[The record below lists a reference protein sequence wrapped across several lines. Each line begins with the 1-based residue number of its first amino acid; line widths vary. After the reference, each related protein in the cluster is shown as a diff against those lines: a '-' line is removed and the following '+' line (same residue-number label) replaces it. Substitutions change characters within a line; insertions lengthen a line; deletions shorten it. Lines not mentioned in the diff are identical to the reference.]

1 MPDPAP
7 FLAAVCASPDDDL
20 PRLVFADWLD
30 EHGDPARA
38 EFIRVQC
45 ELATLPDHD
54 PRRRTLED
62 REHDLL
68 SEHEAGWIGDG
79 AEGLQEWDW
88 RRGFVDDVRA
98 SHRHIEELGDHSL
111 LNRHPVHTVS
121 NFGPWS
127 SDQPHFWQRLPRPWW
142 ATVRR
147 LCAGGGENMTI
158 DQLGWFLRHATHS
171 TNDQMPKL
179 CELDLTWL
187 PDLSL
192 LDGRF
197 HEIGLL
203 TRLRSLSF
211 GRIHPFRQHTAS
223 YGVDPHGFATTF
235 ADCPLALLGA
245 GVSGLTSDGLRTL
258 LSAPFAATL
267 KQLDISD
274 NPIAPDAYRVFEQA
288 HRSMRL
294 KRLDVSGT
302 PLAGI
307 SLEPLLHARS
317 LESLTRLEMNGC
329 GSARRNMEVL
339 AGSPF
344 WAQADHL
351 RAHSGT
357 IPASTFEPLA
367 HSQGPPTLRLL
378 DLADNYLRTSGVRLL
393 CESPWVGSL
402 TWLALSANYLDDE
415 SCRVLARSGRFTH
428 LRTLHLAHNNTRLDR
443 GEGEQITDAGA
454 TELANEPSLA
464 NLRLLSL
471 SNTGVTHRG
480 VNAVLNG
487 LYWRLF
493 GLGLAGNDLSPEVVR
508 ILAGSPRLARFV
520 WLDLADN
527 PRLRGRALLPLAES
541 PYLSR
546 LCELDCGGIDLAD
559 DVRTAFRERLGPRF
573 SH

>member
-1 MPDPAP
+1 MSADA
-7 FLAAVCASPDDDL
+7 FLRAIRAAPDDDL
-20 PRLVFADWLD
+20 PRLVFADYLD
-30 EHGDPARA
+30 ETGDPARA

-54 PRRRTLED
+54 PRRRALED

-68 SEHEAGWIGDG
+68 NEHEPEWCETEPSWA
-79 AEGLQEWDW
+79 QEWDW
-88 RRGFVDDVRA
+88 RRGFIDEISGYGSPLANIEPQFIGYHPVTSVRWTY
-98 SHRHIEELGDHSL
+98 LGDFAL
-111 LNRHPVHTVS
+111 PIDWIQAPWVPTV
-121 NFGPWS
+121 
-127 SDQPHFWQRLPRPWW
+127 
-142 ATVRR
+142 
-147 LCAGGGENMTI
+147 
-158 DQLGWFLRHATHS
+158 
-171 TNDQMPKL
+171 
-179 CELDLTWL
+179 
-187 PDLSL
+187 
-192 LDGRF
+192 
-197 HEIGLL
+197 
-203 TRLRSLSF
+203 RSLSVANTWCIVDELATFLNRADPPNLTTLDFSGNVGIGNVCDLLRHNGLRDRIQSLLF
-211 GRIHPFRQHTAS
+211 GGMSRFPPEIPP
-223 YGVDPHGFATTF
+223 GDPVDPADLCTTLDR
-235 ADCPLALLGA
+235 APLQHLACFD
-245 GVSGLTSDGLRTL
+245 SGLTSDGLRTL

-267 KQLDISD
+267 KHLDISD
-274 NPIAPDAYRVFEQA
+274 NPIAPDAYRAFEQA

>member
-1 MPDPAP
+1 MSADA
-7 FLAAVCASPDDDL
+7 FLRAIRAAPDDDL
-20 PRLVFADWLD
+20 PRLVFADYLD
-30 EHGDPARA
+30 ETGDPARA

-45 ELATLPDHD
+45 ELAQLPDHD
-54 PRRRTLED
+54 PRRRDLED

-68 SEHEAGWIGDG
+68 SEHEPGWLN
-79 AEGLQEWDW
+79 GLPGYVQEWDW
-88 RRGFVDDVRA
+88 RHGFVHEVSA
-98 SHRHIEELGDHSL
+98 SL
-111 LNRHPVHTVS
+111 LQILDNPNDSIAGHPVSSFRAVPHSADSLDVDAVFWDRIRIRDSDWTNHTWLHGLSRFDLSAWNGV
-121 NFGPWS
+121 N
-127 SDQPHFWQRLPRPWW
+127 SDFVTNESFVGVKEWNLR
-142 ATVRR
+142 
-147 LCAGGGENMTI
+147 
-158 DQLGWFLRHATHS
+158 DQLMAIDLPGVFDR
-171 TNDQMPKL
+171 MP
-179 CELDLTWL
+179 
-187 PDLSL
+187 
-192 LDGRF
+192 GRSG
-197 HEIGLL
+197 I
-203 TRLRSLSF
+203 RSMSF
-211 GRIHPFRQHTAS
+211 GGWYHPS
-223 YGVDPHGFATTF
+223 ELHGTGQSWPPRVLAESL
-235 ADCPLALLGA
+235 AGMPLE
-245 GVSGLTSDGLRTL
+245 TL
-258 LSAPFAATL
+258 LASGANFYIPGLDTLLAAPFAGTL
-267 KQLDISD
+267 KHLDISD
-274 NPIAPDAYRVFEQA
+274 NPIAPDAYRAFEQA
-288 HRSMRL
+288 HRTMRL
-294 KRLDVSGT
+294 DRLDVSGT

-307 SLEPLLHARS
+307 ALEPLLHARS
-317 LESLTRLEMNGC
+317 LESLTKLEMNGC

-344 WAQADHL
+344 WAQAGHV

-367 HSQGPPTLRLL
+367 HSQGPPALRLL
-378 DLADNYLRTSGVRLL
+378 DLADNYLRTAGVRLL
-393 CESPWVGSL
+393 CESPWAGSL

-415 SCRVLARSGRFTH
+415 SCAVLARSGRFTH
-428 LRTLHLAHNNTRLDR
+428 LRTLHLAHNNVRLDR

-454 TELANEPSLA
+454 AELANEPSLA

-471 SNTGVTHRG
+471 SNTGITHRG

-559 DVRTAFRERLGPRF
+559 DVRAAFRERLGPRF